1 MIKDSLFQRE
11 LLTRVQKLEEKSLEQ
26 IVEVERV
33 QQKLNDVDLRAT
45 RGKPVPPQSPAQETQ
60 QSIML
65 ALKRIEELEKQDL
78 TSRIAQKG
86 PEEIFAMNE
95 TQTQIDRLVERCN
108 EISGRVTTVEN
119 LTSSMMQRDEE
130 KNTVELKTM
139 MTDLKSKFSFLDPN
153 AGDQHSRQLP
163 N

>member
-1 MIKDSLFQRE
+1 
-11 LLTRVQKLEEKSLEQ
+11 
-26 IVEVERV
+26 
-33 QQKLNDVDLRAT
+33 
-45 RGKPVPPQSPAQETQ
+45 
-60 QSIML
+60 
-65 ALKRIEELEKQDL
+65 
-78 TSRIAQKG
+78 
-86 PEEIFAMNE
+86 MNE

-108 EISGRVTTVEN
+108 EISGRVTNVEN

>member
-1 MIKDSLFQRE
+1 
-11 LLTRVQKLEEKSLEQ
+11 
-26 IVEVERV
+26 
-33 QQKLNDVDLRAT
+33 
-45 RGKPVPPQSPAQETQ
+45 
-60 QSIML
+60 
-65 ALKRIEELEKQDL
+65 
-78 TSRIAQKG
+78 
-86 PEEIFAMNE
+86 MNE

>member
-1 MIKDSLFQRE
+1 
-11 LLTRVQKLEEKSLEQ
+11 
-26 IVEVERV
+26 
-33 QQKLNDVDLRAT
+33 
-45 RGKPVPPQSPAQETQ
+45 
-60 QSIML
+60 
-65 ALKRIEELEKQDL
+65 
-78 TSRIAQKG
+78 
-86 PEEIFAMNE
+86 MNE
-95 TQTQIDRLVERCN
+95 SQTQIDRLVERCN